1 MLQLPLHQTAVDGGN
16 IMSKFIPGNQKHLTL
31 EDRIFIQNE
40 LNKGTTFKDIA
51 RFLCKDPTTISK
63 KLKQEESLTG
73 IIKARSSIKKPSV
86 FIDIIVEK
94 RMLVTKLFFVGL
106 NVLPVRPVTKHV
118 TTSKKNVAIVWI
130 EHLMFV
136 MGVIRKSITVR
147 LPINTTTTL
156 KLLIVYIVI
165 PYPILAQGSI

>member
-1 MLQLPLHQTAVDGGN
+1 
-16 IMSKFIPGNQKHLTL
+16 MSKFIPGNQKHLTI

-63 KLKQEESLTG
+63 K
-73 IIKARSSIKKPSV
+73 IKARRISDRYHKGSFVNKKTFCVHRYHCRKTNACDKIILCGVKCSSCPTCNQTCND
-86 FIDIIVEK
+86 FE
-94 RMLVTKLFFVGL
+94 
-106 NVLPVRPVTKHV
+106 
-118 TTSKKNVAIVWI
+118 KNVAIVWI

-165 PYPILAQGSI
+165 PYPILAQGSV

>member
-1 MLQLPLHQTAVDGGN
+1 M
-16 IMSKFIPGNQKHLTL
+16 
-31 EDRIFIQNE
+31 
-40 LNKGTTFKDIA
+40 
-51 RFLCKDPTTISK
+51 
-63 KLKQEESLTG
+63 
-73 IIKARSSIKKPSV
+73 

-106 NVLPVRPVTKHV
+106 NVLPVRLVTKHV

-165 PYPILAQGSI
+165 PYPILAQGSV

>member
-1 MLQLPLHQTAVDGGN
+1 
-16 IMSKFIPGNQKHLTL
+16 MSKFIPGNQKHLTL

-40 LNKGTTFKDIA
+40 LNKGTTFKDMQDSSAKIQ
-51 RFLCKDPTTISK
+51 LLSLK

-106 NVLPVRPVTKHV
+106 NVLPVRLVTKHV

-136 MGVIRKSITVR
+136 MGVIRKSITVL

-165 PYPILAQGSI
+165 PYPILAQGPV